1 MKLTLHKFK
10 CWSDLTLNIPVGI
23 VLIKG
28 CSGQGKTS
36 ILKAINWVLY
46 GNVKKISPHSAPSA
60 KTFVQYEYNGATITR
75 SKNPNKL
82 TYDDGKIVYE
92 DEEAQKVINL
102 QYGEYDVWH
111 AISYIAQRGFNEF
124 LVASNVSKM
133 ELLNK
138 VAFQDD
144 DPNIYLDKIEQYY
157 VDARANQQCL
167 LDIYKSKVDLIEPF
181 DSQITKYALSDKS
194 IVVLQQQLIDL
205 KQHEQLLM
213 DLKNKQNMTLAIKK
227 NKKEELSNINIVPF
241 ALSLQLSFDY
251 PLNGDYMA
259 DNADQLTIFENHYKE
274 LRTMYDVSLQR
285 TKIENQLKL
294 LTSND
299 IGKIFTLVDLQEAIA
314 NENTYKENDVLFKQ
328 LDLTHDVDDVN
339 DYVEHLESLLSA
351 QELLVKQDQLLT
363 LNKKLALLP
372 NHDIDY
378 SKYDTTALQTETD
391 QLTEQQG
398 SLQTQLKQL
407 IESQNSI
414 KCPHCKNDVLYKNGQ
429 LVKVTIKDDSAIDS
443 MTEKLTMVK
452 NTITFNKTKINKLKS
467 EEQSIKKATE
477 EQVSTKNHLI
487 KEIEKLSNDI
497 KLLPPTDVNQ
507 LLTLKEKEGIYKTLL
522 KLKNVKIVS
531 LPIHSSAEIKE
542 FFNNKEKF
550 DKQQQLQH
558 QLNDLPVSLYNI
570 LSNDLVLL
578 DTFIKSYKFQ
588 FNKLVL
594 QQDRKLLLEKQI
606 TDMVIDDVEDI
617 GLVQLQMA
625 DIADKIDKSVKANE
639 MINQHDLLA
648 KDRDILLEA
657 TNKANYLGELKQI
670 ASDVECRQLEGLVST
685 ISSHVYDVCENMFD
699 QEIKIDIHLYKLL
712 KTARV
717 KPCVNFSVIYK
728 GGKYDSVHDLSS
740 GELDRVSLAMTLA
753 LNRISTGHVIM
764 FDETFKSLNQELQM
778 DVVKIIK
785 ENCNSMV
792 FIVDHDGLEAM
803 FDHVIDV
810 DQLDHC
816 KFIS

>member
-23 VLIKG
+23 VLIRG
-28 CSGQGKTS
+28 LSGAGKTS
-36 ILKAINWVLY
+36 LLKAINWVLY
-46 GNVKKISPHSAPSA
+46 GNTKKISPHSAPSA
-60 KTFVQYEYNGATITR
+60 KTFVKYEYNGITITR

-82 TYDDGKIVYE
+82 IYDDGTIYE
-92 DEEAQKVINL
+92 DEEAQHKICYL
-102 QYGEYDVWH
+102 YGEYSVFLST
-111 AISYIAQRGFNEF
+111 SYIAQRGFNEF

-144 DPNIYLDKIEQYY
+144 DPNTYLDKIEQHY

-194 IVVLQQQLIDL
+194 ILQLQQQLIDL
-205 KQHEQLLM
+205 KQHEKLLM
-213 DLKNKQNMTLAIKK
+213 ALKNKQNMTLAIKK
-227 NKKEELSNINIVPF
+227 NKEEELSSINIVPF
-241 ALSLQLSFDY
+241 SLLLKLSFDY

-274 LRTMYDVSLQR
+274 LKTMYDVAQQR
-285 TKIENQLKL
+285 SKIENQLKL
-294 LTSND
+294 LTIDSV
-299 IGKIFTLVDLQEAIA
+299 GKVFTLVDLQEAIA
-314 NENTYKENDVLFKQ
+314 NENTYKDNDALFKQ
-328 LDLTHDVDDVN
+328 LDLTHDLEDVN
-339 DYVEHLESLLSA
+339 DYVEHLTKLLDA
-351 QELLVKQDQLLT
+351 QELLVKQDQLSL
-363 LNKKLALLP
+363 LNKKLSLLP
-372 NHDIDY
+372 NYDIDY
-378 SKYDTTALQTETD
+378 SKYDTTALQAETD
-391 QLTEQQG
+391 QLIEQQG

-414 KCPHCKNDVLYKNGQ
+414 KCPHCEKDVLYKNGQ
-429 LVKVTIKDDSAIDS
+429 LVKVTVKDDLAIDS

-467 EEQSIKKATE
+467 EEQSVKKATE

-487 KEIEKLSNDI
+487 KEIALLTDCINK
-497 KLLPPTDVNQ
+497 LPPTDVDQ
-507 LLTLKEKEGIYKTLL
+507 LLTAKEKEGIYKTLL

-531 LPIHSSAEIKE
+531 LPIHPSSDIKA
-542 FFNNKEKF
+542 FFQNKEKF
-550 DKQQQLQH
+550 EKQQQLYN
-558 QLNDLPVSLYNI
+558 QLDDLPTSLYNI
-570 LSNDLVLL
+570 LSNDLVLF
-578 DTFIKSYKFQ
+578 DTFIKTYKFQ
-588 FNKLVL
+588 LNKLVL

-606 TDMVIDDVEDI
+606 TDMVIEDVED
-617 GLVQLQMA
+617 LTFVQLQMA

-648 KDRDILLEA
+648 NDRDILLEV

-712 KTARV
+712 KSARV

-728 GGKYDSVHDLSS
+728 GGKYDSVQDLSS

-810 DQLDHC
+810 DQLDQY
-816 KFIS
+816 KFIA